1 MTYTLVNQTGSII
14 AKYNLLDTAIK
25 ECLFYQWENPW
36 ETITITITN

>member
-1 MTYTLVNQTGSII
+1 MTYALTNQSGKII

-36 ETITITITN
+36 ETVTIITTN